1 MSDRWA
7 AALTESGVRLR
18 LNPLVRLHWRAW
30 DAESVV
36 FDEASGGTFQ
46 VGPMPALL
54 LRLLAA
60 GPAASQVLAS
70 EIAGM
75 TGERE
80 AACANAIEGAAA
92 ELHGYGLIDI
102 DGA

>member
-1 MSDRWA
+1 M
-7 AALTESGVRLR
+7 RLQ

-30 DAESVV
+30 DVESVV

-60 GPAASQVLAS
+60 GPAASQALAS
-70 EIAGM
+70 EIAVM
-75 TGERE
+75 AGERE
-80 AACANAIEGAAA
+80 AACVAALEAAAA